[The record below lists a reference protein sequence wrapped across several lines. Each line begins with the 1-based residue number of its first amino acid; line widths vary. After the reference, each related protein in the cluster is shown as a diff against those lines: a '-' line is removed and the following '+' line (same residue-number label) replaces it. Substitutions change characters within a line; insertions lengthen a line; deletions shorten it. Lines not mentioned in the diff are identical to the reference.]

1 MEYMEVR
8 TMTTGMKKLNMY
20 LIAILGIILISL
32 AIPQHQAYAG
42 GNGLADTVFD
52 ILTGGENIE
61 SEMFEQVIE
70 DAMREDINI
79 AGFETHRFETEEQEA
94 RFRTAVIAQQV
105 KNYIEDIKNSKNI
118 FDAGAKIINSKE
130 VLSQNLQKS
139 VEQVNK
145 MIEDNGGN
153 IDNVTFNYEDINIF
167 GIQVGKKLNN
177 LFKDVTPDDYA
188 NLKKLDEQ
196 LTREAYAELGV
207 DELPEDILQG
217 LFSMSNNK
225 EQFLENFKNMSQS
238 NKDWFQESKAYYAYS
253 AELTEDGIA
262 LMEAA
267 GISSMDELKQFYLN
281 NKSQIKNMGDLKTLV
296 SQMQKDREYLMTLLD
311 KATTATSKDIPLNS
325 NVNTNTM
332 ILDNGLLTLLMT
344 NKPNINNP
352 SGFGVYCGIRFD
364 NVDDYNAFMIAWQAF
379 KDKYNWEFTSASPNF
394 QKLFTF
400 YQTSPGNLND
410 PIKLAGDLGVE
421 THTFITKVVFTIT
434 KKSGPVSSM
443 KVADQNELNQVALK
457 YNAEFAKAYKNL
469 TGNASPIPNIVSQD
483 SNSIVVELNYY
494 DGIVQQHPDDY
505 YDYIRNF
512 WSQISGKHARKSLNY
527 KNNFVPTMVFDNVK
541 ERGVYEI
548 TAVVYGSRY
557 YQYEKTYTY
566 YYNCTDDPE
575 YGHQHGDSD
584 IIEYFPYRQQYNGQ
598 HSHPTDNDMRGVAP
612 NNIEEDHILAR
623 AMWELNIKEYGKI
636 IIPAIGVDNSKIK
649 VSNFISE

>member
-1 MEYMEVR
+1 M
-8 TMTTGMKKLNMY
+8 MTSVKKFSIF
-20 LIAILGIILISL
+20 LILTFGLIVMSL
-32 AIPQHQAYAG
+32 IFPHSQAYAG
-42 GNGLADTVFD
+42 GPIDFVYDF
-52 ILTGGENIE
+52 LTGDGNIE
-61 SEMFEQVIE
+61 DEFFIKVIE
-70 DAMREDINI
+70 DTVKDNINI
-79 AGFETHRFETEEQEA
+79 VGFETHRFETEEQA
-94 RFRTAVIAQQV
+94 AKFRAAVVEQQV
-105 KNYIEDIKNSKNI
+105 KNLIEHLKNASLIDK
-118 FDAGAKIINSKE
+118 AQIILNLE
-130 VLSQNLQKS
+130 DHLSGNLQKS
-139 VEQVNK
+139 VDQVNK
-145 MIEDNGGN
+145 LIEDKGGN
-153 IDNVTFNYEDINIF
+153 IDLVELELENFEVF
-167 GIQVGKKLNN
+167 GYAVGKKIVNM
-177 LFKDVTPDDYA
+177 FKDVTPDDYE
-188 NLKKLDEQ
+188 NLRKLDEQ
-196 LTREAYAELGV
+196 LMREAYAELGV

-238 NKDWFQESKAYYAYS
+238 DKDWFEESKAYYAYS

-281 NKSQIKNMGDLKTLV
+281 NKNQIKNMGDLKTLV
-296 SQMQKDREYLMTLLD
+296 SQMQKDREHLMTLLN

-364 NVDDYNAFMIAWQAF
+364 NDDDYNAFMIAWKAF

-410 PIKLAGDLGVE
+410 PIKLAGDLDVE

-469 TGNASPIPNIVSQD
+469 TGNACPIPNIVSQD

-541 ERGVYEI
+541 ERGIYEI

-566 YYNCTDDPE
+566 YYNCTTDED
-575 YGHQHGDSD
+575 GHHVHGDSKK
-584 IIEYFPYRQQYNGQ
+584 IKYFPYRQQYNGQ
-598 HSHPTDNDMRGVAP
+598 HNHPTDNDMQGVAP
-612 NNIEEDHILAR
+612 DNIKEDHILAR

-636 IIPAIGVDNSKIK
+636 IIPAIGVDNDKIK

>member
-1 MEYMEVR
+1 M
-8 TMTTGMKKLNMY
+8 MTSVKKFSIF
-20 LIAILGIILISL
+20 LILTFGLIVMSL
-32 AIPQHQAYAG
+32 IFPHSQAYAG
-42 GNGLADTVFD
+42 GPIDFVYDF
-52 ILTGGENIE
+52 LTGDGNIE
-61 SEMFEQVIE
+61 DEFFIKVIE
-70 DAMREDINI
+70 DTVKDNINI
-79 AGFETHRFETEEQEA
+79 VGFETHRFETEEQA
-94 RFRTAVIAQQV
+94 AKFRAAVVEQQV
-105 KNYIEDIKNSKNI
+105 KNLIEHLKNASLIDK
-118 FDAGAKIINSKE
+118 AQIILNLE
-130 VLSQNLQKS
+130 DHLSGNLQKS
-139 VEQVNK
+139 VDQVNK
-145 MIEDNGGN
+145 LIEDKGGN
-153 IDNVTFNYEDINIF
+153 IDLVELELENFEVF
-167 GIQVGKKLNN
+167 GYAVGKKIVNM
-177 LFKDVTPDDYA
+177 FKDVTPDDYE
-188 NLKKLDEQ
+188 NLRKLDEQ
-196 LTREAYAELGV
+196 LMREAYAELGV

-238 NKDWFQESKAYYAYS
+238 DRDWFEESKAYYAYS

-281 NKSQIKNMGDLKTLV
+281 NKNQIKNMGDLKTLV
-296 SQMQKDREYLMTLLD
+296 SQMQKDREHLMTLLN

-364 NVDDYNAFMIAWQAF
+364 NDDDYNAFMIAWKAF

-410 PIKLAGDLGVE
+410 PIKLAGDLDVE

-469 TGNASPIPNIVSQD
+469 TGNACPIPNIVSQD

-541 ERGVYEI
+541 ERGIYEI

-566 YYNCTDDPE
+566 YYNCTTDED
-575 YGHQHGDSD
+575 GHHVHGDSKK
-584 IIEYFPYRQQYNGQ
+584 IKYFPYRQQYNGQ
-598 HSHPTDNDMRGVAP
+598 HNHPTDNDMQGVAP
-612 NNIEEDHILAR
+612 DNIKEDHILAR

-636 IIPAIGVDNSKIK
+636 IIPAIGVDNDKIK

>member
-1 MEYMEVR
+1 M
-8 TMTTGMKKLNMY
+8 MTSVKKFSIF
-20 LIAILGIILISL
+20 LILTFGLIVMSL
-32 AIPQHQAYAG
+32 IFPHSQAYAG
-42 GNGLADTVFD
+42 GPIDFVYDF
-52 ILTGGENIE
+52 LTGDGNIE
-61 SEMFEQVIE
+61 DEFFIKVIE
-70 DAMREDINI
+70 DTVKDNINI
-79 AGFETHRFETEEQEA
+79 VGFETHRFETEEQA
-94 RFRTAVIAQQV
+94 AKFRAAVVEQQV
-105 KNYIEDIKNSKNI
+105 KNLIEHLKNASLIDK
-118 FDAGAKIINSKE
+118 AQIILNLE
-130 VLSQNLQKS
+130 DHLSGNLQKS
-139 VEQVNK
+139 VDQVNK
-145 MIEDNGGN
+145 LIEDKGGN
-153 IDNVTFNYEDINIF
+153 IDLVELELENFEVF
-167 GIQVGKKLNN
+167 GYAVGKKIVNM
-177 LFKDVTPDDYA
+177 FKDVTPDDYE
-188 NLKKLDEQ
+188 NLRKLDEQ
-196 LTREAYAELGV
+196 LMREAYAELGV

-238 NKDWFQESKAYYAYS
+238 DKDWFEESKAYYAYS

-281 NKSQIKNMGDLKTLV
+281 NKNQIKNMGDLKTLV
-296 SQMQKDREYLMTLLD
+296 SQMQKDREHLMTLLN

-364 NVDDYNAFMIAWQAF
+364 NDDDYNAFMIAWKAF

-410 PIKLAGDLGVE
+410 PIKLAGDLDVE

-457 YNAEFAKAYKNL
+457 YNTEFAKAYKNL
-469 TGNASPIPNIVSQD
+469 TGNACPIPNIVSQD

-541 ERGVYEI
+541 ERGIYEI

-566 YYNCTDDPE
+566 YYNCTTDED
-575 YGHQHGDSD
+575 GHHVHGDSKK
-584 IIEYFPYRQQYNGQ
+584 IKYFPYRQQYNGQ
-598 HSHPTDNDMRGVAP
+598 HNHPTDNDMQGVAP
-612 NNIEEDHILAR
+612 DNIKEDHILAR

-636 IIPAIGVDNSKIK
+636 IIPAIGVDNDKIK

>member
-1 MEYMEVR
+1 MILRVKKFSIFLV
-8 TMTTGMKKLNMY
+8 MTFGLMLM
-20 LIAILGIILISL
+20 SL
-32 AIPQHQAYAG
+32 VLLQNQAYAG
-42 GNGLADTVFD
+42 NQVVIDKLYDF
-52 ILTGGENIE
+52 LTGDGNIE
-61 SEMFEQVIE
+61 DEFFMEVIE
-70 DAMREDINI
+70 DTVKDNINI
-79 AGFETHRFETEEQEA
+79 VGFETHRFETEEQA
-94 RFRTAVIAQQV
+94 AKFRTAVISQQFENLV
-105 KNYIEDIKNSKNI
+105 KDFMNSKSLIEKMEIVTNL
-118 FDAGAKIINSKE
+118 KQH
-130 VLSQNLQKS
+130 LSDNLQKS

-153 IDNVTFNYEDINIF
+153 IDNVTFNYENINIL

-177 LFKDVTPDDYA
+177 LFKDVTPDDYV

-196 LTREAYAELGV
+196 LTKEAYAELGV
-207 DELPEDILQG
+207 DELPQDILEG
-217 LFSMSNNK
+217 LFNMSNNK
-225 EQFLENFKNMSQS
+225 EEFWENFKNMSQS
-238 NKDWFQESKAYYAYS
+238 DRDWFEESKAYYAYS

-281 NKSQIKNMGDLKTLV
+281 NKNQIKNMSDLKTLV
-296 SQMQKDREYLMTLLD
+296 SQMQKDREYLMTLLN

-364 NVDDYNAFMIAWQAF
+364 NDDDYNAFMIAWKAF

-400 YQTSPGNLND
+400 YQTSPGNLNG
-410 PIKLAGDLGVE
+410 PIKLAKNLGVE
-421 THTFITKVVFTIT
+421 THTFITKVIFTIT

-469 TGNASPIPNIVSQD
+469 TGNACPIPNIVSQD

-541 ERGVYEI
+541 ERGIYEI

-557 YQYEKTYTY
+557 YQYGKTYTY

-575 YGHQHGDSD
+575 HGHQHGKSD

-598 HSHPTDNDMRGVAP
+598 HSNLTDNDMQGVAP
-612 NNIEEDHILAR
+612 DNIEEDHILAR

-636 IIPAIGVDNSKIK
+636 IIPAIGVDNDKIK

>member
-1 MEYMEVR
+1 M
-8 TMTTGMKKLNMY
+8 MTSVKKFSIF
-20 LIAILGIILISL
+20 LILTFGLIVMSL
-32 AIPQHQAYAG
+32 IFPHSQAYAG
-42 GNGLADTVFD
+42 GPIDFVYDF
-52 ILTGGENIE
+52 LTGDGNIE
-61 SEMFEQVIE
+61 DEFFIKVIE
-70 DAMREDINI
+70 DTVKDNINI
-79 AGFETHRFETEEQEA
+79 VGFETHRFETEEQA
-94 RFRTAVIAQQV
+94 AKFRAAVVEQQV
-105 KNYIEDIKNSKNI
+105 KNLIEHLKNASLIDK
-118 FDAGAKIINSKE
+118 AQIILNLE
-130 VLSQNLQKS
+130 DHLSGNLQKS
-139 VEQVNK
+139 VDQVNK
-145 MIEDNGGN
+145 LIEDKGGN
-153 IDNVTFNYEDINIF
+153 IDLVELELENFEVF
-167 GIQVGKKLNN
+167 GYAVGKKIVNM
-177 LFKDVTPDDYA
+177 FKDVTPDDYE
-188 NLKKLDEQ
+188 NLRKLDEQ
-196 LTREAYAELGV
+196 LMREAYAELGV

-238 NKDWFQESKAYYAYS
+238 DKDWFEESKAYYAYS

-281 NKSQIKNMGDLKTLV
+281 NKNQIKNMGDLKTLV
-296 SQMQKDREYLMTLLD
+296 SQMQKDREHLMTLLN

-364 NVDDYNAFMIAWQAF
+364 NDDDYNAFMIAWKAF

-410 PIKLAGDLGVE
+410 PIKLAGDLDVE

-457 YNAEFAKAYKNL
+457 YNTEFAKAYKNL
-469 TGNASPIPNIVSQD
+469 TGNACPIPNIVSQD

-541 ERGVYEI
+541 ERGIYEI

-566 YYNCTDDPE
+566 YYNCTTDED
-575 YGHQHGDSD
+575 GHHVHGDSKK
-584 IIEYFPYRQQYNGQ
+584 IKYFPYRQQYNGQ
-598 HSHPTDNDMRGVAP
+598 HNHPTDNDMQGVTP
-612 NNIEEDHILAR
+612 DNIKEDHILAR

-636 IIPAIGVDNSKIK
+636 IIPAIGVDNDKIK